1 MDTPAANTVLFC
13 PSKIGNGII
22 SNRIIMAPMARLRN
36 CRLHVPLVS
45 MVPAYFAGG
54 ASYPGT
60 LAISEMAII
69 SPRAYDY
76 PHPPGIWTNEQVAAW
91 KAVTATVHAQ
101 GSHIYLQIGALGRAA
116 HPLVFEEDVALFG
129 LSKDSIQFAA
139 SSLIPYSKDHPIPV
153 ELTTEEIKA
162 LIKIF
167 ATAARRAVNDAD
179 FVFIQDTANQR
190 AESYSGNVENRS
202 QFTVEAMRA
211 VVDAQL
217 RNLKLAYLH
226 LVAPYAA
233 RYTNNTVARHG
244 DSNDILIR
252 MWRKTSPVI
261 LNHGFDAIIACKAIE
276 KYIGILDIAVA
287 MSAPF
292 MSNPDLIYRIKRES
306 PLCLQISPSRTQLW
320 TQMGTLCIPFQ
331 MSGGQN
337 KRLYDAGQGL
347 P

>member
-179 FVFIQDTANQR
+179 FVVWKFTTATAFSSTSLSKTR
-190 AESYSGNVENRS
+190 PTSGQNPTAATLR
-202 QFTVEAMRA
+202 TVLSL
-211 VVDAQL
+211 QL
-217 RNLKLAYLH
+217 RLC
-226 LVAPYAA
+226 A
-233 RYTNNTVARHG
+233 RL
-244 DSNDILIR
+244 SML
-252 MWRKTSPVI
+252 
-261 LNHGFDAIIACKAIE
+261 
-276 KYIGILDIAVA
+276 
-287 MSAPF
+287 
-292 MSNPDLIYRIKRES
+292 
-306 PLCLQISPSRTQLW
+306 
-320 TQMGTLCIPFQ
+320 
-331 MSGGQN
+331 
-337 KRLYDAGQGL
+337 
-347 P
+347 